1 MHSTSSSSR
10 DGPEPSIHAEG
21 KEKQATRR
29 GAVVKGCNGEVD
41 SAMAEAIGEVLAE
54 SSPWL
59 QDGKLLEPKGKSSAW
74 RRRGQTPRAKGKP
87 SVHPCERIML
97 FLFVFLVLLVLS
109 AFLQLQF
116 PGLYQE
122 AGSSDEDCMDD
133 TCDA

>member
-59 QDGKLLEPKGKSSAW
+59 QDGKLLEPKGKSHGPWVLCTQCLLGQSCSLLGLPGAAEVRHQERKASLLFILVSA
-74 RRRGQTPRAKGKP
+74 
-87 SVHPCERIML
+87 SCCS
-97 FLFVFLVLLVLS
+97 FSCSLS
-109 AFLQLQF
+109 
-116 PGLYQE
+116 
-122 AGSSDEDCMDD
+122 S
-133 TCDA
+133 